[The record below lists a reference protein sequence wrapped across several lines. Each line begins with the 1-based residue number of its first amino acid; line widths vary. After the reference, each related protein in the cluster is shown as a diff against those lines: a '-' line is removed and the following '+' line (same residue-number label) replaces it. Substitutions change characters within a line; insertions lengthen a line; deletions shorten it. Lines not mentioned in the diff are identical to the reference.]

1 MKIDLRVDATPVVE
15 PGRKIPFA
23 QYDKLKAELQRMEA
37 MKVVENIEKATEWFN
52 SFVPVNKLNKQLCV
66 CVDPR
71 NLNKSIKREHFKL
84 RTRDEVTAHITNA
97 KIFTKLNAG
106 FGKRSLKTKVPIFV
120 HSTPLLGNSNI

>member
-15 PGRKIPFA
+15 SGRKIPFA

-37 MKVVENIEKATEWFN
+37 MKVVENIEKPT
-52 SFVPVNKLNKQLCV
+52 FVPVNKLNKQLCV

-106 FGKRSLKTKVPIFV
+106 FGKRSLKKKVPIFV